1 MKNHRG
7 EREKESKR
15 ERDQNVTIPYQNLF
29 VCLFYRG
36 GNMHRIQEITF

>member
-15 ERDQNVTIPYQNLF
+15 ERDQNVTTPYENVF
-29 VCLFYRG
+29 VFLFYRW
-36 GNMHRIQEITF
+36 GNMHRMQEIEF